1 VLVYFE
7 RYDTRAE
14 AKRAIFE
21 YIEPLYNCIRR
32 HSSPG
37 YRVPEAF
44 EQANV
49 A

>member
-21 YIEPLYNCIRR
+21 YIAVIQL
-32 HSSPG
+32 H
-37 YRVPEAF
+37 
-44 EQANV
+44 QAALV
-49 A
+49 AWLSRA